1 MEVTVDGS
9 TETITL
15 NGNLLTGGALSTTT
29 LDVKNTYNQLA
40 VHKYW
45 FDKNTNL
52 PLEDARIPVKSLD
65 VQLCR
70 YTEGQSSENAQPLE
84 GAEYTKTLTA
94 ENKWSATWEG
104 LPQTDGAGKKYYY
117 MVKER
122 TTGSWTVTEDNNE
135 GIQLGVIVLKNYV
148 YEGYQLPSTGGAGAV
163 PPALGG
169 AMMAAAAVLLY
180 RRKKSAEREE

>member
-1 MEVTVDGS
+1 M
-9 TETITL
+9 
-15 NGNLLTGGALSTTT
+15 
-29 LDVKNTYNQLA
+29 
-40 VHKYW
+40 HKHW

-52 PLEDARIPVKSLD
+52 PLEAARIPVKSLD

-70 YTEGQSSENAQPLE
+70 YTEGQSPDSAQPLE
-84 GAEYTKTLTA
+84 GEIKTLTA
-94 ENKWSATWEG
+94 ENGWSATWEG
-104 LPQTDGAGKKYYY
+104 LPQTDDAGKKYYY

-122 TTGSWTVTEDNNE
+122 TTGSWTVTEDNNG

-180 RRKKSAEREE
+180 RRKKGAEREE